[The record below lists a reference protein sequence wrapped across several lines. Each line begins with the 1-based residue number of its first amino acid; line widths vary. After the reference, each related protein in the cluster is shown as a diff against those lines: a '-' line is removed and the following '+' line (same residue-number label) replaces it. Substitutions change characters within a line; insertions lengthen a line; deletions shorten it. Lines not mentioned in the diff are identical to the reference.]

1 MQKINALEVTKGE
14 FIASKKEIIDG
25 EIKNVNYYTADIKSL
40 ETKEF
45 VGKFATVEY
54 TGYGNYIRCYN
65 AASRD
70 YFDIKITGDYHYL
83 KLIENNN
90 NEIKLVFTN
99 EDGTKYFTDS
109 YEYQHKLKIRSKNF

>member
-1 MQKINALEVTKGE
+1 MKIIILKIGLM
-14 FIASKKEIIDG
+14 KIIDG
-25 EIKNVNYYTADIKSL
+25 EVKNLNYYTDDIKSL

-45 VGKFATVEY
+45 VGKFSTVEY

-70 YFDIKITGDYHYL
+70 YFYIKITGNYHYL
-83 KLIENNN
+83 KLIENSN

-109 YEYQHKLKIRSKNF
+109 YEYQHKLKIRSKIFCGKNN